1 MESPTLTLEEIKG
14 NLCYYD
20 AENPN
25 NNLDCY
31 DDEEERP
38 KPRENCHCDNC
49 FYGRDKLARYI
60 LSNAEGGRR
69 EFMTAQKNEQPR
81 IPWRALFVGV
91 WQDSAPAARAYRD
104 LTRRCRDA
112 ARPTAR
118 IRGFGWPRG
127 RAKQRRL

>member
-1 MESPTLTLEEIKG
+1 MLNVSRGLGDIQQPPANVPRLSCGQSENGTIKITNRRSTAAIPSKAIPAISCIALFDIMESPTLTLEEIKG

-20 AENPN
+20 AENPS

-60 LSNAEGGRR
+60 LSNSSG
-69 EFMTAQKNEQPR
+69 
-81 IPWRALFVGV
+81 
-91 WQDSAPAARAYRD
+91 
-104 LTRRCRDA
+104 
-112 ARPTAR
+112 
-118 IRGFGWPRG
+118 
-127 RAKQRRL
+127 

>member
-1 MESPTLTLEEIKG
+1 MTTESPTLTLEEIKG

-31 DDEEERP
+31 YDEEERP

-60 LSNAEGGRR
+60 LSNAEVRHG
-69 EFMTAQKNEQPR
+69 AKN
-81 IPWRALFVGV
+81 L
-91 WQDSAPAARAYRD
+91 
-104 LTRRCRDA
+104 
-112 ARPTAR
+112 
-118 IRGFGWPRG
+118 
-127 RAKQRRL
+127 